1 MRNTFSFSL
10 LASFI
15 LLLPATARDTVVPV
29 EGLYQNTPRVHALTN
44 AKIVVSPS
52 KTLDSGTIVIR
63 DGLIESVGSNIE
75 IPSDARVRDLAGKTV
90 YPGFIDAYSHFGM
103 PAGLIPQKPRNP
115 YADGPQ
121 SNPAPTP
128 KQPGPG
134 YWNPL
139 VTPERDASTFFSARP
154 KDAES
159 MHSIGFTT
167 AAVFPGRGIF
177 RGHGLLVNLSGKPLN
192 EATIDSS
199 IAQHLAFEIAQRDP
213 SASSSPY
220 PTSLMG
226 SIALIRQALYDAD
239 WQSKSQADYRQNP
252 NRMERPVANAALDS
266 LAPLI
271 DESQLGL
278 FIADDEL
285 DFQRIAKIADE
296 FSIRYAVLGNGYEY
310 RRADAIKEMGST
322 IVVPLAFPKAPKADE
337 YGPSLDISLERL
349 QHWDFAPSNPA
360 FLAKNEIP
368 FCLTSYALSDPEKS
382 FWERMRQAVERGL
395 SESDAL
401 NAITKAPAQL
411 YGMEDRLGTIESG
424 KIANLVVASDN
435 LFQKQSAQI
444 EGLWIDG
451 DYTERKPARMASLEG
466 EWAFSWQNVDGFETA
481 KIVEANGKPVLQS
494 DKKKI
499 PLTQTE
505 KEIRFNLDQ
514 SLLGLDAEGTAR
526 LQAYIDSNEI
536 TGLGHLADGTSFS
549 WKARRAVDSDT
560 NNEERESE
568 SGKESENPPALV
580 FDRYPAGAFG
590 VSKADHPDVILLQ
603 NATIWTSGPNGILMD
618 SDLLVR
624 RGKIDKIGSDLKA
637 PRGAI
642 VIDCTGKYI
651 TPGLID
657 CHSHTAMSRGVN
669 EAGSAITVE
678 VRVADIVNPVDIN
691 LYRQLAG
698 GLTTANLLHG
708 SANPMGGQNQVIKL
722 RWGEDAEGMLMG
734 TARPGVK
741 FALGENVKQSNWGDD
756 FTVRY
761 PQTRMGVEQFM
772 ESSFQ
777 AAAEYE
783 RDWTDYRSGKTKVR
797 PRKNLRFEATLEI
810 LNGDRDVHIHS
821 YRQDEILMF
830 ARLAQRLDF
839 NVATFQHILEG
850 YKVADAMVEIN
861 AGGSSFSDWWAYK
874 FEVYDAVPYNG
885 AMMHRAGVLTSFNSD
900 NAELATR
907 MNTEAAKAVKYGG
920 LSEEEALKFV
930 TLNPAIQLGIDDR
943 VGSLEPGKDGDFVIW
958 SDHPLSTFAAAEQ
971 TWIDGIKRFDKEEH
985 LRNAEAAENERNA
998 LIQKVLSQG
1007 SKPPEKGSEENDLDE
1022 PDRPAIAHFQSQ
1034 SIKCICHDSAHYHDA
1049 SIEWIYHSG
1058 THHYSCSGLEEE
1070 GH

>member
-1 MRNTFSFSL
+1 MPKTSPLFLIPFVM
-10 LASFI
+10 
-15 LLLPATARDTVVPV
+15 LPITAIARDTTVPV
-29 EGLYQNTPRVHALTN
+29 EGLHQNTPRVHALTN

-52 KTLDSGTIVIR
+52 KTLESGSIVIR
-63 DGLIESVGSNIE
+63 DGLIEAVGSNIE
-75 IPSDARVRDLAGKTV
+75 IPADARVRNLAGKTV

-103 PAGLIPQKPRNP
+103 PAGLKPQKPRNP
-115 YADGPQ
+115 YADGPPPK
-121 SNPAPTP
+121 PAPTP
-128 KQPGPG
+128 KQPGPA

-139 VTPERDASTFFSARP
+139 VTPERDASTFFSASP
-154 KDAES
+154 KEAES
-159 MHSIGFTT
+159 MQSMGFTT

-177 RGHGLLVNLSGKPLN
+177 RGQGLLVNLSGKPLN
-192 EATIDSS
+192 EAAIDSS
-199 IAQHLAFEIAQRDP
+199 IAQHLAFEIAQRDR
-213 SASSSPY
+213 SASTSPY

-271 DESQLGL
+271 DNSQLGL
-278 FIADDEL
+278 FVAHDEL

-296 FSIRYAVLGNGYEY
+296 FSIRYAIVGNGYEY
-310 RRADAIKEMGST
+310 RRASILKEIGST
-322 IVVPLAFPKAPKADE
+322 IVTPLSFPKAPRTDE

-360 FLAKNEIP
+360 FLAKNGIP

-382 FWERMRQAVERGL
+382 FWERMRQAVQRGL

-401 NAITKAPAQL
+401 HAITMAPAKL
-411 YGMEDRLGTIESG
+411 YGSEKRLGTIETG
-424 KIANLVVASDN
+424 KIANLVVASAN
-435 LFQKQSAQI
+435 LFQEKSAQI
-444 EGLWIDG
+444 EGIWIDG
-451 DYTERKPARMASLEG
+451 DYTERKPARIESLEG
-466 EWAFSWQNVDGFETA
+466 EWTFNWQEVNGFETA
-481 KIVEANGKPVLQS
+481 EVVKAHGKLVLQS

-514 SLLGLDAEGTAR
+514 SLLGLDTEGTAR
-526 LQAYIDSNEI
+526 LQAYIDSDEI
-536 TGLGHLADGTSFS
+536 SGLGHLADGTSFS
-549 WKARRAVDSDT
+549 WKATRT
-560 NNEERESE
+560 GE
-568 SGKESENPPALV
+568 SGTDDEKPNPDTDEESENSPALV

-590 VSKADHPDVILLQ
+590 VGKTDHPDVILLQ
-603 NATIWTSGPNGILMD
+603 NATIWTSGPNGILEN
-618 SDLLVR
+618 SDLLIR
-624 RGKIDKIGSDLKA
+624 RGRIDKIGSDLKA
-637 PRGAI
+637 PRGGKI
-642 VIDCTGKYI
+642 IDCTGKYI

-722 RWGEDAEGMLMG
+722 RWGEDAEGMLLKS
-734 TARPGVK
+734 ARPGVK
-741 FALGENVKQSNWGDD
+741 FALGENVKQSNWGDAY
-756 FTVRY
+756 TVRY

-783 RDWTDYRSGKTKVR
+783 RDWADFRSGYSKTR
-797 PRKNLRFEATLEI
+797 PRKNLRLEATLEI

-830 ARLAQRLDF
+830 ARLAQRLKL

-874 FEVYDAVPYNG
+874 FEVYDAIPHNG

-920 LSEEEALKFV
+920 VSEEEALKFV
-930 TLNPAIQLGIDDR
+930 TINPAIQLGIDDR
-943 VGSLEPGKDGDFVIW
+943 VGSLETGKDGDFVIW

-971 TWIDGIKRFDKEEH
+971 TWIDGVKRFDKEEH
-985 LRNAEAAENERNA
+985 LKNAQEAENERNA
-998 LIQKVLSQG
+998 LIQKALSQG
-1007 SKPPEKGSEENDLDE
+1007 SKTPKPEGEDSSSDKPDPPET
-1022 PDRPAIAHFQSQ
+1022 AHF
-1034 SIKCICHDSAHYHDA
+1034 HDLAL
-1049 SIEWIYHSG
+1049 EWIYHDG
-1058 THHYSCSGLEEE
+1058 THHYTCSGLEED